1 MLTAFAR
8 QGRPPFNH
16 SDLSFRGEKAMRKV
30 YKVLGAGLLVA
41 FTGIG
46 AIAQGPRPTSTT
58 GTPQPASTAGT
69 VTPKPAP
76 APQTFK
82 AKYEGGIFGF
92 NKKQSGTLSFDDM
105 NNRLVFRNK
114 EQKEVLSIPYGAVTG
129 AYGDVKPRQPTAAKV
144 VGAIPLPYGA
154 NMLSWFAKKKYRY
167 LTLQFE
173 DADTHAAGLTS
184 FNLDT
189 KELLTSVLAT
199 LAEKAQLEARGEAY
213 VRRREAKE
221 PLP

>member
-1 MLTAFAR
+1 M
-8 QGRPPFNH
+8 
-16 SDLSFRGEKAMRKV
+16 KKV
-30 YKVLGAGLLVA
+30 QKLLGAGLLVA
-41 FTGIG
+41 FGTVAGL
-46 AIAQGPRPTSTT
+46 AQGPRPASTAT
-58 GTPQPASTAGT
+58 TPQPATGVTA
-69 VTPKPAP
+69 PKPQP

-82 AKYEGGIFGF
+82 AKYEGGIFGY

-114 EQKEVLSIPYGAVTG
+114 EQKEVLSIPYSAING
-129 AYGDVKPRQPTAAKV
+129 AYGDVKPRRPTAAKV

-173 DADTHAAGLTS
+173 DADTRASGLTS

-189 KELLTSVLAT
+189 KELLTSVLNT

-213 VRRREAKE
+213 IRRREAKDTM
-221 PLP
+221 P